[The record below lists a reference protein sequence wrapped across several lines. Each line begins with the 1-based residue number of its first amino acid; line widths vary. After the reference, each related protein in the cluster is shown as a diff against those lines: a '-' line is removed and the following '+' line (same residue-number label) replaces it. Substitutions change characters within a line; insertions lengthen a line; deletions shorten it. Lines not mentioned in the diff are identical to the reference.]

1 MRVCS
6 VASQAL
12 RPWRAMDEIDVRVRR
27 YRSVCGRA
35 PDDRCWVLCDA
46 SAQPSCNS
54 ACDADNRA
62 ARDTPGVEDS
72 NNKDPR
78 PAHHGHRYR
87 LSLDFGFRLDFRS
100 RGGRSEN
107 CCVGRTASIVLRI
120 ESYPRGVGGK
130 LGACEVPAVCPAAR
144 VDC

>member
-35 PDDRCWVLCDA
+35 PTTLLGALRRLHA
-46 SAQPSCNS
+46 AELNS

-130 LGACEVPAVCPAAR
+130 LGACEVPAVCPAAT
-144 VDC
+144 VDF